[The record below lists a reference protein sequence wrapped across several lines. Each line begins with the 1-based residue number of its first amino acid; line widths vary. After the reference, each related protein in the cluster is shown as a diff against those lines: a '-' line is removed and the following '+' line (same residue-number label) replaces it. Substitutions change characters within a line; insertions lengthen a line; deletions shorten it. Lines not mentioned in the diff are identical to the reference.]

1 MAFTG
6 QLGTS
11 DSYLGN
17 IVLGHGASTSAG
29 LGAAT
34 LGQITAS
41 GSGTT
46 VRHGY
51 GAGTLQAIIVT
62 TGTGAITVTGTGAA
76 SLSRI
81 TASAHGSTGAAYG
94 NPNLQRITASA
105 SAALAVIGTGAAT
118 LQRITGFAFVESGIG
133 AGTLSKIRA
142 AGVGGFA
149 RTGHGAATL
158 KRITASGSGHKV
170 KNGTGAAI
178 LKRIT
183 ASGSGDNGEGRGS
196 SSLQRIRAAAV
207 ATHAMVG
214 VGNATLSRVQAF
226 ANALPGGAASG
237 TLKRIV
243 LAAFGNTHS
252 HIGVGHAT
260 VGATGMKAYATFD
273 HKGRGNGILQ
283 PIRMAASGIVEEI
296 FYLPIT
302 DDWSIH
308 LVETITMEHF
318 RPRNVNEHVAFLETR
333 SLTKIRN
340 NSIQEQL
347 QLTET
352 LATINNHYVR
362 NISENLNL
370 IGGSFRPSNIGT
382 TVISLPEVF
391 YSLVSTRTCQ
401 FVSLAAPATGQS
413 IVLPTPEFGDTEDY
427 QQRHIPKRSMTNVLY
442 TYAKKNSLQKLMY
455 RFVIGRPMALRLETF
470 LADNIA
476 NVIDMQ
482 NWRGEIW
489 KIMITN
495 NPVTFTARSLF
506 LNEGERYEVDLEFT
520 GVRII

>member
-17 IVLGHGASTSAG
+17 IILGHGASTSAG

-34 LGQITAS
+34 LQRITAS
-41 GSGTT
+41 GSGTI

-51 GAGTLQAIIVT
+51 GAGTLGAIT
-62 TGTGAITVTGTGAA
+62 ASATGTITVTGTGAA

-94 NPNLQRITASA
+94 NPNLQRIVASA
-105 SAALAVIGTGAAT
+105 SAALAVIGTGVAT

-133 AGTLSKIRA
+133 AGTLKKITA
-142 AGVGGFA
+142 SGVGGFA
-149 RTGHGAATL
+149 KTGHGAATL
-158 KRITASGSGHKV
+158 KRITASGSGAKIKV
-170 KNGTGAAI
+170 GHGAAT
-178 LKRIT
+178 LKRPT
-183 ASGSGDNGEGRGS
+183 ASGAGNNGEGRGS
-196 SSLQRIRAAAV
+196 SSLPKIRAAAV

-214 VGNATLSRVQAF
+214 VGNAKLFRVQAF

-237 TLKRIV
+237 SLKRIV

-283 PIRMAASGIVEEI
+283 SIRMAASGIVEEI

-308 LVETITMEHF
+308 LAETITMEHF
-318 RPRNVNEHVAFLETR
+318 RPRNVNEAITLLESR
-333 SLTKIRN
+333 VLTKIRN
-340 NSIQEQL
+340 NSVHEIL
-347 QLTET
+347 VLAET
-352 LATINNHYVR
+352 LETNNNQYVR
-362 NISENLNL
+362 NVSENLNL
-370 IGGSFRPSNIGT
+370 VGGTFRPSNIGT
-382 TVISLPEVF
+382 TVITLPEVF
-391 YSLVSTRTCQ
+391 YSLVSVKTCQ
-401 FVSLAAPATGQS
+401 FVSLAASATGQS
-413 IVLPTPEFGDTEDY
+413 IVLPTPEFGDTEDH

-455 RFVIGRPMALRLETF
+455 RFVIGRPMALRLESF
-470 LADNIA
+470 LSNNIA

-495 NPVTFTARSLF
+495 NPIQFTARSLF
-506 LNEGERYEVDLEFT
+506 LNEGEKYEVDLEFT
-520 GVRII
+520 GVRVI